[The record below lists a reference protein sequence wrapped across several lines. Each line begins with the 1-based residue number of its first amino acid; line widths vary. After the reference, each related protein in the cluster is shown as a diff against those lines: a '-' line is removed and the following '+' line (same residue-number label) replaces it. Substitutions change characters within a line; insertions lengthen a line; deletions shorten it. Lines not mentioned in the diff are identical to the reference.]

1 MSVPS
6 PSSVPRVSATAVPPA
21 PLVPHTARGRGERPV
36 AYAVRSPRL
45 NTQQV
50 IFWPTVQT
58 IQNLPVPSPNSVSPR
73 QISSGGDPL
82 RFLGSGYPPRQMLTA
97 RKGAD
102 GVEDPVSSYI
112 PAEVN
117 CMRPLTTK
125 VFGPPKVIAR
135 PVVQDPKRSNP
146 IIRSFSG
153 VVAKEVAESPRADT
167 SPGAEAPA
175 ASPATTTPAT
185 PATPSTPA
193 MAAMVTTAGPSPAP
207 AMVPPSS
214 SPSVPGVPAVVANPN
229 PEAMK
234 GSKSMPPAKVM
245 ESPPVS
251 VHQEPIRLRWPIGS
265 STPTLSTPSVL
276 VWHGY
281 ASGRQGTV
289 VPSPKLQPR
298 RVALGSPEGSPAA
311 SEGDGKPLKEPT
323 KEDSTEG
330 QDVTDGTS
338 GPSGLKERPS
348 GTLGTIGTFSTGTPI
363 TTPRELADRFM
374 AGTYTPPPPHFQMF
388 RSTSTQPD
396 MRPTSPHGRLGVT
409 VRNLSPQTRGAGGA
423 LISPSPLSFS
433 SRQPPVPRR
442 SGHHQAVNEFWVSN
456 VRVWCSLAQL
466 EKLVWTCLDVIL
478 EFLEML
484 QVTVALPSGCCEKFS
499 IPQSSKVGD
508 LRVLAQKSFQCSF
521 LRLVAADHH
530 ALDPTVSLQAAG
542 LEDGDHLTAI
552 VQEAKLAATPAA
564 FAFFCPGGDRVVTW
578 GHDRHGG
585 DSSGVQDQLKGVQQ
599 VQATFGAFAAILAD
613 GSVVTWGKPEHGS
626 DSSEVQDQLKGV
638 QQVQA
643 TKQAFAF
650 GAFAAILA
658 DGSVVTW
665 GKPDYGGDSSVVQ
678 DQLKGVQQIQATEQ
692 AFAAILADGSVVAW
706 GKPDSGGDSSSVQD
720 QLKGVQQVQATKY
733 AFAAIMADGSVVT
746 WGKPDSGGE
755 CSAVQDHL
763 KGAQQVQATFGAF
776 AAILADGSV
785 VTWGKPEHGG
795 DSSEVQDKLK
805 GVQQVQA
812 NFVAFAAILAD
823 GSVVTWGKPDFGG
836 DSSAVQ
842 DQLKGVQRVQA
853 TGQAFAAILADGSVV
868 TWGKRDS
875 GGDSSAVQEQLKGVQ
890 QVQATERAFAAIL
903 ADGSVVTWGK
913 PDLGG
918 DSSVVQDQLKGV
930 QQLQATERAFA
941 AILADGSVVTWGKR
955 DYGGD
960 SSAVAANFACV

>member
-1 MSVPS
+1 M
-6 PSSVPRVSATAVPPA
+6 
-21 PLVPHTARGRGERPV
+21 
-36 AYAVRSPRL
+36 RSPRL

-442 SGHHQAVNEFWVSN
+442 SGSPLSSKALADLHSPAPTTVASPMTRQRTLPGHLQPERSATKILTAPVAPSLEVQGSRSSVAPELTSEKPPARAVGEGRASEIHRRRCWRRPSN
-456 VRVWCSLAQL
+456 PAIPHRPTEAPGISHDGNDFTPAVMRLQ
-466 EKLVWTCLDVIL
+466 EKL
-478 EFLEML
+478 
-484 QVTVALPSGCCEKFS
+484 GY
-499 IPQSSKVGD
+499 
-508 LRVLAQKSFQCSF
+508 LAEEG
-521 LRLVAADHH
+521 
-530 ALDPTVSLQAAG
+530 TVSL
-542 LEDGDHLTAI
+542 
-552 VQEAKLAATPAA
+552 
-564 FAFFCPGGDRVVTW
+564 
-578 GHDRHGG
+578 
-585 DSSGVQDQLKGVQQ
+585 
-599 VQATFGAFAAILAD
+599 
-613 GSVVTWGKPEHGS
+613 
-626 DSSEVQDQLKGV
+626 
-638 QQVQA
+638 
-643 TKQAFAF
+643 
-650 GAFAAILA
+650 
-658 DGSVVTW
+658 
-665 GKPDYGGDSSVVQ
+665 
-678 DQLKGVQQIQATEQ
+678 
-692 AFAAILADGSVVAW
+692 
-706 GKPDSGGDSSSVQD
+706 
-720 QLKGVQQVQATKY
+720 
-733 AFAAIMADGSVVT
+733 
-746 WGKPDSGGE
+746 
-755 CSAVQDHL
+755 
-763 KGAQQVQATFGAF
+763 
-776 AAILADGSV
+776 
-785 VTWGKPEHGG
+785 
-795 DSSEVQDKLK
+795 
-805 GVQQVQA
+805 
-812 NFVAFAAILAD
+812 
-823 GSVVTWGKPDFGG
+823 
-836 DSSAVQ
+836 
-842 DQLKGVQRVQA
+842 
-853 TGQAFAAILADGSVV
+853 
-868 TWGKRDS
+868 
-875 GGDSSAVQEQLKGVQ
+875 
-890 QVQATERAFAAIL
+890 
-903 ADGSVVTWGK
+903 
-913 PDLGG
+913 
-918 DSSVVQDQLKGV
+918 
-930 QQLQATERAFA
+930 
-941 AILADGSVVTWGKR
+941 
-955 DYGGD
+955 
-960 SSAVAANFACV
+960 